1 MNFKLKNH
9 IYYEIQNKQYEQKLI
24 NEKIYFLKNL
34 LNLFQEDYQFILNL
48 IIIFVKDNNLNDTL
62 ITFINTRINRISNNC
77 SIVEKSYCEY
87 NKIYKELES
96 AKIVLKNKLYNLP

>member
-1 MNFKLKNH
+1 MNFNLKNH
-9 IYYEIQNKQYEQKLI
+9 IYNEIQNKRYEQKLI
-24 NEKIYFLKNL
+24 NEKLYFLKIL
-34 LNLFQEDYQFILNL
+34 LNFFQEDYQFILDL

-62 ITFINTRINRISNNC
+62 ITFINTRINKISNN
-77 SIVEKSYCEY
+77 SSNVEKLCCEY

>member
-1 MNFKLKNH
+1 MNFNLKNH
-9 IYYEIQNKQYEQKLI
+9 IYNEIQNKKYEQKLI
-24 NEKIYFLKNL
+24 NEKVYFLKIL
-34 LNLFQEDYQFILNL
+34 LNFFQEDYRFILNL

-62 ITFINTRINRISNNC
+62 ITFIKTRINKISNNC
-77 SIVEKSYCEY
+77 SLVEKLYCEY